1 MEHKKCLKPP
11 TSHFGWG
18 MMGTPW
24 DTTKKIMEN
33 FPATW
38 LTQGWV
44 ANKPEPSK
52 PSNIGS
58 PRDVGKSRDLR
69 AIHGHNWKLG

>member
-1 MEHKKCLKPP
+1 
-11 TSHFGWG
+11 
-18 MMGTPW
+18 
-24 DTTKKIMEN
+24 MEN

-58 PRDVGKSRDLR
+58 PRDAGKSRDLR